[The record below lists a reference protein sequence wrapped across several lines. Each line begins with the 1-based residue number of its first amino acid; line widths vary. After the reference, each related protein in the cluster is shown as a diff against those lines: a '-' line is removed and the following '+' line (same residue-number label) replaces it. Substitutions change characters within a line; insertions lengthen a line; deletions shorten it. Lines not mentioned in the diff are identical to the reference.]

1 MNENLKCCAICGEVK
16 LFREFG
22 INRLSGTRSSVCRDC
37 EKKLKKEINRSKA
50 EDKRNISPK
59 TEALIYDMR
68 QRLKDLN
75 LNVADILEITA
86 PVLSDSSVY
95 NILSK
100 TLISEP
106 KLAALETVCD
116 ALDLELM
123 LYVIPRTTPRYHH
136 EETPREEIDPDARKE
151 CASCGRILPMSE
163 FTKNRNEKDGYTR
176 YCKDCMR
183 EKMIKSKQNKED
195 NQ

>member
-1 MNENLKCCAICGEVK
+1 MNENLKSCAICGEVK
-16 LFREFG
+16 LFREFS

-37 EKKLKKEINRSKA
+37 EKKIKQDIANAKA
-50 EDKRNISPK
+50 DSKRNISPK

-95 NILSK
+95 NMLSK
-100 TLISEP
+100 TLINEP
-106 KLAALETVCD
+106 KLSALETVCD

-123 LYVIPRTTPRYHH
+123 LYAIPRTTPRYHH
-136 EETPREEIDPDARKE
+136 ADIPREDIDPDARKE
-151 CASCGRILPMSE
+151 CASCGRFLPMSE
-163 FTKNRNEKDGYTR
+163 FSKNCNEKDGYSR

-183 EKMIKSKQNKED
+183 DKVIKSKQNKED